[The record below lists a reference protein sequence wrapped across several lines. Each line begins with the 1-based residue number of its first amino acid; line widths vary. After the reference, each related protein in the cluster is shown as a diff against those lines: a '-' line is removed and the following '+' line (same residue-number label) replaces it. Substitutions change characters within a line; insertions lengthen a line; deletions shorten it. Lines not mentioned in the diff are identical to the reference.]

1 MLQRG
6 EDTQFDK
13 LLNAFGSVA
22 EHCLPSLL
30 RTLFSW
36 YERQMSEVVCA
47 EQKKVD
53 PKQKRLV
60 RKIFTII
67 YIMFLTVNFTSI
79 HVYYFY
85 SIINIV
91 SGNAS
96 ETVERSEAD
105 IQQERRD
112 LAVEFIFCLVLIEV
126 LRQLSFHPGHE
137 DLVQYI
143 ENLAFKHFK
152 YREGS
157 VLLSC

>member
-1 MLQRG
+1 MHQ
-6 EDTQFDK
+6 
-13 LLNAFGSVA
+13 
-22 EHCLPSLL
+22 
-30 RTLFSW
+30 
-36 YERQMSEVVCA
+36 Y
-47 EQKKVD
+47 
-53 PKQKRLV
+53 
-60 RKIFTII
+60 IFIFF
-67 YIMFLTVNFTSI
+67 YV
-79 HVYYFY
+79 Y

-157 VLLSC
+157 VLLSY